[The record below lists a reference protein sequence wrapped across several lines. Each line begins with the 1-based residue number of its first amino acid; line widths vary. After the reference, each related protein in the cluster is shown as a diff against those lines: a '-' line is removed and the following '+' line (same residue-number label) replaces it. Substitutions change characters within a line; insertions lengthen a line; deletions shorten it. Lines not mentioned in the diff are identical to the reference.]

1 LVSAGLSKALKEVV
15 DDEGVGLRPSDYMP
29 ILKHLDKEQTGL
41 INASDLI
48 LFCSRNIPADP
59 VKDDYTFELRYLA
72 NIIEFKH
79 NVKNTANYLK

>member
-1 LVSAGLSKALKEVV
+1 MV